1 MRTAG
6 FLLALSWMGLWLTP
20 DQQGRRLMERESFAE
35 AAETFH
41 DPMWRGV
48 AWYRAGE
55 FEKATQAF
63 ARVSSAE
70 AQYNLG
76 NCWVLLGKYEKAVAS
91 YDRALQSRPQ
101 WKEASENRDL
111 AAARAKLV
119 EQKGGEMGDQKIGAD
134 EIVFDKDKKKGGQDT
149 EVAGEQAMSDA
160 AVQAI
165 WLRQVQTKPADFL
178 KAKFAYQ
185 QAGDSEGQQE

>member
-1 MRTAG
+1 MRTAAV
-6 FLLALSWMGLWLTP
+6 LLALSWMSLWLTP
-20 DQQGRRLMERESFAE
+20 DQQGRRLMKRESFAE
-35 AAETFH
+35 AAETFN

-70 AQYNLG
+70 ANYNLG
-76 NCWVLLGKYEKAVAS
+76 NCWVLLGKYDKAVAS
-91 YDRALQSRPQ
+91 YDRALEQRPD
-101 WKEASENRDL
+101 WKEARENRDL
-111 AAARAKLV
+111 AAARAKLL
-119 EQKGGEMGDQKIGAD
+119 EQKGGDMGDQQIGAD
-134 EIVFDKDKKKGGQDT
+134 EIVFDKDKKPGGQDT

-178 KAKFAYQ
+178 KAKFAFQ
-185 QAGDSEGQQE
+185 QASDAEEHQE